1 MWSGPKY
8 RYLRDLVTVP
18 LICWLS
24 SALKNLQQKEI
35 SHLHSRSLLE
45 MTATNTVSSVY
56 QTNVVLMLEKIRLN
70 AVQPKNN
77 ARAKSGARSCYA
89 ARTRKPQQEAKV
101 PYFCG
106 LTARTVKHKKSK
118 IFTARS

>member
-1 MWSGPKY
+1 MWTGPKY

-24 SALKNLQQKEI
+24 SALKKLQQKEI

-56 QTNVVLMLEKIRLN
+56 QTNVVLMLEKIRLS
-70 AVQPKNN
+70 AVQAKN
-77 ARAKSGARSCYA
+77 RPCHGFRRHLDEYA
-89 ARTRKPQQEAKV
+89 NV
-101 PYFCG
+101 
-106 LTARTVKHKKSK
+106 
-118 IFTARS
+118 

>member
-1 MWSGPKY
+1 
-8 RYLRDLVTVP
+8 
-18 LICWLS
+18 
-24 SALKNLQQKEI
+24 
-35 SHLHSRSLLE
+35 

-89 ARTRKPQQEAKV
+89 ARTRKPQQEEKV
-101 PYFCG
+101 PYFCD
-106 LTARTVKHKKSK
+106 LTARTVEHKKSK
-118 IFTARS
+118 IFPARS